1 MEQQALTE
9 EVSLTSSK
17 ISGDGDVDSVESA
30 LGSLDGV
37 RSVRADANAH
47 TVTVKYDPTIV
58 NLNLIEEQLQ
68 DAGYPTDTN
77 S

>member
-9 EVSLTSSK
+9 SLSLTSSN
-17 ISGDGDVDSVESA
+17 ITGDDDVSAVETA

-37 RSVRADANAH
+37 RSVQADPNAH

-58 NLNLIEEQLQ
+58 NLNLIEERL
-68 DAGYPTDTN
+68 DSAGYSVDQN

>member
-9 EVSLTSSK
+9 NLSLTSSK
-17 ISGDGDVDSVESA
+17 ITGDGDVDAVETA
-30 LGSLDGV
+30 LGTLDGV
-37 RSVRADANAH
+37 RSVQADPNAH

-58 NLNLIEEQLQ
+58 NLNLIEERLNS
-68 DAGYPTDTN
+68 AGYPVDQN

>member
-9 EVSLTSSK
+9 DVQLTSSK
-17 ISGDGDVDSVESA
+17 ISGSDDAGAVETA

-37 RSVRADANAH
+37 RAVQADPDAH

-58 NLNLIEEQLQ
+58 NLNLIQDRLEQ
-68 DAGYPTDTN
+68 AGYPIDGK

>member
-9 EVSLTSSK
+9 NLSLTSGK
-17 ISGDGDVDSVESA
+17 ITGAGDADNVETA

-37 RSVRADANAH
+37 RSVQADPEAH

-58 NLNLIEEQLQ
+58 NLNLIEERL
-68 DAGYPTDTN
+68 DSAGYPIDQN